1 MSMADRRPDAVIVG
15 AGIAGSALMAWLK
28 PVQTVINGVPFGRPY
43 QFTNQ
48 CSITISG
55 DTMRARAN
63 LKPLFCLM
71 ALLGAG
77 LFMPSATAAT
87 FVYVGNADSQDV
99 TILELKSSGD
109 LTPVETTAVPGP
121 AKPGGSL
128 PLAVSPDKKRL
139 FVGLRNEPYSAVT
152 FAIDAKT
159 GKLTLVGSG
168 PLTDSMAYVV
178 TDRSG
183 KFLLGASY
191 GGNKVAVNPIG
202 PDGVVQPAQQIVET
216 QPNAHCIMPDPS
228 NRYVLHTSLGGD
240 LVYQDKFDVK
250 TGKLTPNDPP
260 SISVKAKAGARH
272 LVFSPNKRFVYLI
285 NELDASIYVL
295 PWDAKTGTL
304 KKEVQITT
312 SLPGGFEGKPW
323 AADIHLTPDGKFL
336 YASERTTST
345 LAAFSVDLRT
355 GMLTSIDSYPT
366 EKQPRGF
373 NIDPTGRYL
382 LSVGQLSNSM
392 TSYAIDKAT
401 GKLTKL
407 REYPMG
413 KNPNWVEIVSF
424 SR

>member
-1 MSMADRRPDAVIVG
+1 MSS
-15 AGIAGSALMAWLK
+15 AG
-28 PVQTVINGVPFGRPY
+28 
-43 QFTNQ
+43 
-48 CSITISG
+48 
-55 DTMRARAN
+55 
-63 LKPLFCLM
+63 
-71 ALLGAG
+71 
-77 LFMPSATAAT
+77 AAT

-109 LTPVETTAVPGP
+109 LTPVETAAVPGP
-121 AKPGGSL
+121 AKPGSSL

-159 GKLTLVGSG
+159 GKLTLVGQG
-168 PLTDSMAYVV
+168 PLADSMAYLA

-183 KFLLGASY
+183 KFLLSASY
-191 GGNKVAVNPIG
+191 GGNKITVNPIG
-202 PDGVVQPAQQIVET
+202 PDGVAQSVKQIIATE
-216 QPNAHCIMPDPS
+216 PNAHCIMPDPS

-260 SISVKAKAGARH
+260 SVSVKAKAGARH
-272 LVFSPNKRFVYLI
+272 LVFSPNKRFVYLV

-295 PWDAKTGTL
+295 PWDARTGTL
-304 KKEVQITT
+304 KKEVQVTT

-345 LAAFSVDLRT
+345 LAAFSVDLKT
-355 GMLTSIDSYPT
+355 GMLTSIGSYPT

>member
-1 MSMADRRPDAVIVG
+1 
-15 AGIAGSALMAWLK
+15 
-28 PVQTVINGVPFGRPY
+28 
-43 QFTNQ
+43 
-48 CSITISG
+48 
-55 DTMRARAN
+55 MRARAN
-63 LKPLFCLM
+63 LKPLFCLT

-77 LFMPSATAAT
+77 FFMPSASAAT

-99 TILELKSSGD
+99 TVLELKSSGD
-109 LTPVETTAVPGP
+109 LTPVETAAVPGP

-128 PLAVSPDKKRL
+128 PLAVSPEKKRL

-152 FAIDAKT
+152 FAINAKT

-168 PLTDSMAYVV
+168 PLADSMAYVV
-178 TDRSG
+178 NDRSG

-191 GGNKVAVNPIG
+191 GGNKVTVNPIG
-202 PDGVVQPAQQIVET
+202 PDGVVQPAQQIVAT

-260 SISVKAKAGARH
+260 SVSVKAKAGARH
-272 LVFSPNKRFVYLI
+272 LVFSRNKRFVYLV
-285 NELDASIYVL
+285 NELDASIYVF
-295 PWDAKTGTL
+295 PWDARTGTL
-304 KKEVQITT
+304 KKEVQVTT

-345 LAAFSVDLRT
+345 LAAFSVDLKT

-407 REYPMG
+407 KEYPMG